1 MARTL
6 MLLALLVIIL
16 LIFNPFG
23 CGSSGGG
30 GSSPAPVVSAPE
42 AASEPLP
49 VVAIASVRELG
60 PIETSGTIL
69 MRDCGYSA
77 QVGGKSVWLFG
88 DTLLDF
94 ANEDNTGMLCNS
106 WSSTYDVDAGDGLA
120 GFEERVDDVGAPVPF
135 FPLTEQ
141 EQAFNAAHAGT
152 ACAEEPC
159 HARWSIWPGT
169 MVVDDLRQLVFAF
182 YHKVYSEV
190 GEFNFR
196 HVGHSIAVWRD
207 LSETAER
214 PVFSYYDEY
223 PTLFFA
229 EDRDGFGSAAVL
241 VGEDLYVYGCEMLA
255 GDIVKPCRL
264 ARVLLADI
272 LDREAWAF
280 YAGDGDWSADI
291 GDAAVVFYGNNMMSV
306 FYNEYIGQYMTI
318 YSQPM
323 DTRVVLRTAPSPAGP
338 WSEPLD
344 VFIAEPAV
352 SSKGWIYDALAHPQY
367 AEGGGQTIY
376 ITYTRQTG
384 PAASEMRQIAVVLEK
399 LN

>member
-1 MARTL
+1 MTS
-6 MLLALLVIIL
+6 IL
-16 LIFNPFG
+16 
-23 CGSSGGG
+23 
-30 GSSPAPVVSAPE
+30 
-42 AASEPLP
+42 
-49 VVAIASVRELG
+49 
-60 PIETSGTIL
+60 
-69 MRDCGYSA
+69 
-77 QVGGKSVWLFG
+77 
-88 DTLLDF
+88 
-94 ANEDNTGMLCNS
+94 
-106 WSSTYDVDAGDGLA
+106 
-120 GFEERVDDVGAPVPF
+120 
-135 FPLTEQ
+135 
-141 EQAFNAAHAGT
+141 
-152 ACAEEPC
+152 PC
-159 HARWSIWPGT
+159 
-169 MVVDDLRQLVFAF
+169 
-182 YHKVYSEV
+182 
-190 GEFNFR
+190 
-196 HVGHSIAVWRD
+196 
-207 LSETAER
+207 
-214 PVFSYYDEY
+214 
-223 PTLFFA
+223 FFA